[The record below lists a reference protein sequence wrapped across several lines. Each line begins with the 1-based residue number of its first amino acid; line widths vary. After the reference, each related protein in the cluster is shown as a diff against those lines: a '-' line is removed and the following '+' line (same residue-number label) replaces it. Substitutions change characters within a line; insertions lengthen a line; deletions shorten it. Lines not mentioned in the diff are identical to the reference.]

1 MSKTRSEGRLAG
13 VSSPTA
19 PAPRR
24 MSREGRREALLA
36 AAARVL
42 RRHSLAELSFELVA
56 DEAGVSKTL
65 PYTYFSSPAEIAAT
79 LFESVIG
86 RIDRD
91 TDDVVASVQGFEAR
105 LRATLDLWCD
115 AIEADG
121 RVVHALLDGRS
132 VPAVRPLIDE
142 RDRAAVAL
150 WRDQVVDELGL
161 APDDATFVATML
173 TAGATATL
181 QLWVREGRPRD
192 EYVDRFV
199 VAVRSLAEGF
209 AGRPAPGGS

>member
-1 MSKTRSEGRLAG
+1 MSET
-13 VSSPTA
+13 TA
-19 PAPRR
+19 AAPRR
-24 MSREGRREALLA
+24 MTREGRREALLA

-42 RRHSLAELSFELVA
+42 HRHSLAELSFELVA

-65 PYTYFSSPAEIAAT
+65 PYTYFASPAEIAVS

-86 RIDRD
+86 RIDRE
-91 TDDVVASVQGFEAR
+91 TDEVVASVPGFEAR
-105 LRATLDLWCD
+105 LRATLELWCD

-150 WRDQVVDELGL
+150 WREQVVDELGL
-161 APDDATFVATML
+161 SAEDATFVATMV
-173 TAGATATL
+173 TAGATAIL
-181 QLWVREGRPRD
+181 QLWVREGRARQ

-209 AGRPAPGGS
+209 AGRTAPGGG

>member
-1 MSKTRSEGRLAG
+1 VSET
-13 VSSPTA
+13 TA
-19 PAPRR
+19 AAPRR
-24 MSREGRREALLA
+24 MTREGRREALLA

-42 RRHSLAELSFELVA
+42 HRHSLAELSFELVA

-65 PYTYFSSPAEIAAT
+65 PYTYFASPAEIAVS

-86 RIDRD
+86 RIDRE
-91 TDDVVASVQGFEAR
+91 TDEVVASVPGFEAR
-105 LRATLDLWCD
+105 LRATLELWCD

-150 WRDQVVDELGL
+150 WRGEVVDELGL
-161 APDDATFVATML
+161 SAADATN
-173 TAGATATL
+173 G
-181 QLWVREGRPRD
+181 
-192 EYVDRFV
+192 
-199 VAVRSLAEGF
+199 
-209 AGRPAPGGS
+209 